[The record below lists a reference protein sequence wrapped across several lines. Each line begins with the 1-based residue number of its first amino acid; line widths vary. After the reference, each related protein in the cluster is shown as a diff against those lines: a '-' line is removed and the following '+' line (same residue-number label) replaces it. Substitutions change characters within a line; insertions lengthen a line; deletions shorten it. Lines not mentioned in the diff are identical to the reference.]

1 MANIATAKRR
11 MAKKRINKISR
22 KKSMGLK
29 ATNHSRDV
37 MRAEKGVILPL
48 FKIESVEQSKQTL
61 SEYNQQRQ
69 MLKIEIY

>member
-1 MANIATAKRR
+1 
-11 MAKKRINKISR
+11 
-22 KKSMGLK
+22 MGLK